1 MSSVR
6 EISKPILSSR
16 AVRQTIGMI
25 VGYSA
30 VLLVGVALCL
40 PFLWAV
46 STALKS
52 ASQVFTVPVRW
63 IPRPVIWTNFREAW
77 TAMPFT
83 RFLGNTVFITFS
95 AVVLTA
101 ISASLT
107 AYGFA
112 RLEFWGRDFLFM
124 VMLATLMVP
133 GQVRLIPLYIL
144 FRNLGWLNSYK
155 PILVPTFFGANAFY
169 IFLLR
174 QFFRT
179 MPRDLS
185 DAARIDGCNTL
196 GIYWRIYLPL
206 SKPAMATVMIFTF
219 LEHWDDFFRPLIY
232 INSREKYT
240 LALGIAHFSSEFG
253 TDYTLLMAISVVIM
267 LPCLV
272 LFFSA
277 QKLFVEGIVMSGLKQ

>member
-1 MSSVR
+1 
-6 EISKPILSSR
+6 
-16 AVRQTIGMI
+16 
-25 VGYSA
+25 
-30 VLLVGVALCL
+30 
-40 PFLWAV
+40 
-46 STALKS
+46 
-52 ASQVFTVPVRW
+52 
-63 IPRPVIWTNFREAW
+63 
-77 TAMPFT
+77 
-83 RFLGNTVFITFS
+83 
-95 AVVLTA
+95 
-101 ISASLT
+101 
-107 AYGFA
+107 
-112 RLEFWGRDFLFM
+112 
-124 VMLATLMVP
+124 
-133 GQVRLIPLYIL
+133 
-144 FRNLGWLNSYK
+144 
-155 PILVPTFFGANAFY
+155 
-169 IFLLR
+169 
-174 QFFRT
+174 